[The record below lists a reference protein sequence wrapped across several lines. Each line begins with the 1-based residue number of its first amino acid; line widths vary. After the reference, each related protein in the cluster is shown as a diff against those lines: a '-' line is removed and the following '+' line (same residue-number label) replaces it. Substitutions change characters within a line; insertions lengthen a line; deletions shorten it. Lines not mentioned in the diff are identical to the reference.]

1 MVPIEDRVILLVED
15 NEDDELLA
23 LRAFRKN
30 RIRNPVVVA
39 RDGVEALEYLF
50 GSGAESDSRENV
62 MPSLIL
68 LDLNLPKVNGLE
80 VLRRLRTDERTKYL
94 SVVILTTS
102 NEDKDMISSYDL
114 GANSYV
120 RKPVEFG
127 AFTEAVKQIG
137 AYWLGLNEPPPVVV
151 R

>member
-1 MVPIEDRVILLVED
+1 MEDRVILLVED
-15 NEDDELLA
+15 NADDELLA

-30 RIRNPVVVA
+30 GIQNPVVVA

-50 GSGAESDSRENV
+50 GSGVDSDSRENV

-80 VLRRLRTDERTKYL
+80 VLRRLRTDDRTKYL